1 MTKNFDF
8 NTNFVS
14 VDSQEKG
21 AEFEVY
27 SDAGEPTGM
36 FITLAGPDSTRRK
49 KTHARL
55 KDFYLKFGISAQKDD
70 PKGRKARRAAAA
82 QGSKYTGD
90 TSNELHAMQMED
102 AVAATIS
109 WRYPDGFE
117 GPKCTAENAI
127 VLYSKHPTLLEQV
140 LDAADDLNRFMKS

>member
-117 GPKCTAENAI
+117 GLSAPLKTRSFFIANTRHCLSRFLTLRTI
-127 VLYSKHPTLLEQV
+127 STVL
-140 LDAADDLNRFMKS
+140 